1 MTANLQKAS
10 ISKRI
15 AAALLDFILLTVLVA
30 GAATLIANIVGYGDQ
45 IEIVEARQKYF
56 EEEYGISFLTTEE
69 EYKTKFTEEQRK
81 QYDDAFEALVNDEQF
96 VLAYNMQVN
105 LSMIIITFGILFGTL
120 IVEFLIPLFLK
131 NGQTLGKKVFSLGL
145 VRTDGVQITKLQ
157 LFIRSLLGKFTIE
170 SMIPV
175 YIFLMIFFNTANSI
189 SLAILIAL
197 LLSQAICLIMS
208 RTNSAIHD
216 LLAGTVVI
224 DLSTQMVFRSK
235 EDLLEYT
242 KKIHAE
248 RANHSDYN

>member
-1 MTANLQKAS
+1 MTANLQKAA

-15 AAALLDFILLTVLVA
+15 AAALLDFILLTILVA

-45 IEIVEARQKYF
+45 IAIVEARQKYYEDKF
-56 EEEYGISFLTTEE
+56 GVSFLTTEE
-69 EYKTKFTEEQRK
+69 EYNSFTDQQRK
-81 QYDDAFEALVNDEQF
+81 QYDEAFDALVQDAEF
-96 VLAYNMQVN
+96 IRAYDMQIN
-105 LSMIIITFGILFGTL
+105 LSMIVITFGILLGIL

-131 NGQTLGKKVFSLGL
+131 NGQTLGKKVFGLGL
-145 VRTDGVQITKLQ
+145 VRTDGVQITKMQ
-157 LFIRSLLGKFTIE
+157 LFIRALLGKFTIE

-189 SLAILIAL
+189 SLAILAAL
-197 LLSQAICLIMS
+197 LLSQAICLLMS
-208 RTNSAIHD
+208 PTNSAIHD
-216 LLAGTVVI
+216 LLAGTVVV

-248 RANHSDYN
+248 WANHSDYN

>member
-1 MTANLQKAS
+1 MTPNLQKAS

-15 AAALLDFILLTVLVA
+15 AAALLDFILFTVLVA

-45 IEIVEARQKYF
+45 IEIVEARQKFF
-56 EEEYGISFLTTEE
+56 EEKYGISFLITEE
-69 EYKTKFTEEQRK
+69 EYNTKYTEEQRK
-81 QYDDAFEALVNDEQF
+81 QYDAAFEGLVNDEQF
-96 VLAYNMQVN
+96 VLAYNMQIN
-105 LSMIIITFGILFGTL
+105 LSMIIITFGVLFGIL

-131 NGQTLGKKVFSLGL
+131 NGQTVGKKVFNLGL
-145 VRTDGVQITKLQ
+145 VRTDGVQVTTLP
-157 LFIRSLLGKFTIE
+157 LFIRALLGKFTIE

-175 YIFLMIFFNTANSI
+175 YIFLMIFFNTANAV
-189 SLAILIAL
+189 SLGILAAL
-197 LLSQAICLIMS
+197 LFSQIVCLILS

-216 LLAGTVVI
+216 LLSGTVVV

-248 RANHSDYN
+248 RANRSDYN

>member
-56 EEEYGISFLTTEE
+56 EEKYGISFLTTEE
-69 EYKTKFTEEQRK
+69 EYNTKFTEEQRK

-157 LFIRSLLGKFTIE
+157 LFIRSLLGKFTVE